1 MPNIASRF
9 PKEFHWNKTFL
20 MDKAVPP
27 TEVSDLPNRSR
38 KKKTF
43 FPKFIEKNSLQDRH
57 TCLWNDFCV
66 SGSKDSRFVH
76 LFKHPFE
83 QLMFEVV

>member
-1 MPNIASRF
+1 MPNIARRF

-20 MDKAVPP
+20 MDKVVPP
-27 TEVSDLPNRSR
+27 TVKCLICPTGVE
-38 KKKTF
+38 KKTF